1 MADYYTVVNRT
12 DTVKNTV
19 WDGKHYELAPHEE
32 KVFPA
37 EVAHAFKRWNIQM
50 GSLDPRTGSYVNLV
64 GFKDKDDCS
73 TLVKEILIDPI
84 TGKPHIEVWDR
95 AKLTGSRPT
104 EVVPGDNGLY
114 STTSSSQALR
124 NKSAQSSELGFD
136 GQ

>member
-12 DTVKNTV
+12 ATARNTV
-19 WDGKHYELAPHEE
+19 WDGRHYELAPHEE

-37 EVAHAFKRWNIQM
+37 EIAHAFKRWNIQM
-50 GSLDPRTGSYVNLV
+50 GSLDPRTGTIVNLV
-64 GFKDKDDCS
+64 GLKEMKDDCS
-73 TLVKEILIDPI
+73 PLVKEVLIDPA

-114 STTSSSQALR
+114 SSQALR
-124 NKSAQSSELGFD
+124 NKSAQPAEIGFD
-136 GQ
+136 GN